1 MSLEDKIINPVAPAG
16 LPGPGSEP
24 LPKAGKKRRKS
35 GSTGAAA
42 SKAKKNDLEDEIGGD
57 STAVLTLEQPR
68 RPQKKMLFESAAG
81 DGTLAFAGPT
91 FRPKAAPP
99 AVKTPAPVATA
110 PALEPQEAI
119 EPTPVE
125 SKAEPVPAAA
135 EAETLEPV
143 APELAAETASI
154 EETAAA
160 TLLEAKAQTTD
171 AAAIA
176 AMKSSVFEV
185 ATLAMPEPEP
195 EPQLEA
201 ATDEAEPELPLAIEP
216 AAVGEDSLVVAPAVE
231 AKNEEPFSD
240 SLMLAFD
247 GTLADGLA
255 ERAADAADVAPPAET
270 PVAVEAPSKAPA
282 IEPAPAAIAAAPAIE
297 APKPEPKPASEPAS
311 RTLSRSEAIAAR
323 LSARTPARPV
333 PTAAETLAAART
345 AQQQARS
352 SELPKHP
359 GDIYGYWTRVKN
371 GRKFPSRADFDA
383 EQVAEHWPNSMLLT
397 CSGGGGTS
405 YGNFSSVLRLGA
417 NHRTR
422 PGEDLNFTSMITEWI
437 LATGG
442 EAVRAGAPV
451 QDTEVFPTPDG
462 THAYKIVALPL
473 SENQTRVDHVLCHLS
488 RS

>member
-57 STAVLTLEQPR
+57 TTAVLTLEQQR
-68 RPQKKMLFESAAG
+68 RPQKKMLFESAAS

-91 FRPKAAPP
+91 FSPKVAPLAAP
-99 AVKTPAPVATA
+99 AVKTPAPVAVT
-110 PALEPQEAI
+110 PALEPEETI
-119 EPTPVE
+119 EPTPLAPTAGSQAIAPEPAPVAVE
-125 SKAEPVPAAA
+125 EAPEPAAEMA
-135 EAETLEPV
+135 PVEVQEA
-143 APELAAETASI
+143 
-154 EETAAA
+154 
-160 TLLEAKAQTTD
+160 EAKAETQD

-176 AMKSSVFEV
+176 AMRSSVFEV
-185 ATLAMPEPEP
+185 AALAMPEPEP
-195 EPQLEA
+195 RPE
-201 ATDEAEPELPLAIEP
+201 ATDEVEPELPLAIEP
-216 AAVGEDSLVVAPAVE
+216 AAEDASPAVAAPAVE
-231 AKNEEPFSD
+231 ASTEEPFAE
-240 SLMLAFD
+240 SLTLAFD
-247 GTLADGLA
+247 GTLADSLA
-255 ERAADAADVAPPAET
+255 ERAVAAPEIEPEPET
-270 PVAVEAPSKAPA
+270 PVAIERPSEAAAVEPPPA
-282 IEPAPAAIAAAPAIE
+282 SMAAAPVIE
-297 APKPEPKPASEPAS
+297 APKPESKPTNDAPS
-311 RTLSRSEAIAAR
+311 RALSRSEAIAAR

-352 SELPKHP
+352 SDLPRQP

-397 CSGGGGTS
+397 CSGGGGAS
-405 YGNFSSVLRLGA
+405 YGNFTSVLRLGA
-417 NHRTR
+417 NRRAR